1 MTESVAGNHQK
12 RIASGLLLAGIVALA
27 LGLRLWGVGFG
38 LPYAYHVDEPT
49 YVSAALNLGAGIIGR
64 QPNPTGLINILF
76 GEYAGYFIAGRIAGL
91 FASASDFERAY
102 RVDPTIFLLL
112 GRLTSVILGTLTV
125 LVAYGL
131 GKASAGRL
139 AGWLATLF
147 MAVAFLHVRDSH
159 YGVPDVAVVFFLSL
173 STLCCVLAV
182 QRPSRWFLWLASATG
197 GFALATK
204 WSVWPLLATLVL
216 AAVFRPAQKRA
227 RAVEV
232 LIALLFFV
240 GGFAVGGFQLLLKP
254 GVYLE
259 YALREQQ
266 AGAGGGFGAW
276 QVDMV
281 TGWVFYLKTL
291 NYGLGIVLLVLAM
304 LGGLRRL
311 VQVIRSKDRVSLVLL
326 SFPILYLLIMGA
338 SRHYFARY
346 ALPLVPFAALFA
358 AEALVTLVPRPGA
371 RYAGL
376 RYVLMTLLVVAAVA
390 PPLAQSIAHDVIL
403 TRQDTRTVAKNWIEA
418 NIPAGSKIAVDWP
431 THGPPLSTSERPMPA
446 SAEMFD
452 VVTVG
457 GSGLAD
463 HPLSWYSEQGVDY
476 LIASSFIYNLSLVD
490 PDWDAKRRSF
500 YASLEREL
508 DLLEEFRPYTGNTE
522 PPFVFD
528 EIYGPVVSLWQR
540 DRPGPVLKI
549 YSPLGG
555 ELRSR

>member
-1 MTESVAGNHQK
+1 MTESVAGNRQK
-12 RIASGLLLAGIVALA
+12 RIASGLLLAGVVALA

-76 GEYAGYFIAGRIAGL
+76 GEYAGYFVAGRIAGL

-131 GKASAGRL
+131 GKASAGRP
-139 AGWLATLF
+139 AGWLAALF

-173 STLCCVLAV
+173 SVLCCVLAV
-182 QRPSRWFLWLASATG
+182 QRSSRWFLWLASATG

-204 WSVWPLLATLVL
+204 WSIWPLLATLVL
-216 AAVFRPAQKRA
+216 AAGFRLAQKRA
-227 RAVEV
+227 RAAEI
-232 LIALLFFV
+232 LIALLFFA

-254 GVYLE
+254 DIYLE

-276 QVDMV
+276 QVDTV

-291 NYGLGIVLLVLAM
+291 SYGLGIVLLVLAM
-304 LGGLRRL
+304 LGGTRRL
-311 VQVIRSKDRVSLVLL
+311 VQVIRTRDRVSLVLL

-346 ALPLVPFAALFA
+346 ALPLIPFAALFA
-358 AEALVTLVPRPGA
+358 AEAVVDLTA
-371 RYAGL
+371 RLNARRAGFGVGL
-376 RYVLMTLLVVAAVA
+376 AAILIVIA
-390 PPLAQSIAHDVIL
+390 SAEPLARDVIHDRIL
-403 TRQDTRTVAKNWIEA
+403 AHTDTRTVAKNWIEA
-418 NIPAGSKIAVDWP
+418 NIPEGSKIAVDWP
-431 THGPPLSTSERPMPA
+431 MHGPALSTSERTMPF
-446 SAEMFD
+446 SSRVYD
-452 VVTVG
+452 VTTVG
-457 GSGLAD
+457 GTGLSD
-463 HPLSWYSEQGVDY
+463 HPVQWYKDEGFEY
-476 LIASSFIYNLSLVD
+476 LIASSFIYDLSLVD
-490 PDWDAKRRSF
+490 QDWDAKRRSF
-500 YASLEREL
+500 YASLDEGL
-508 DLLEEFRPYTGNTE
+508 TLVEEFRPYTGDTE

-528 EIYGPVVSLWQR
+528 EIYGPVVSLWGR

-549 YSPLGG
+549 YKLGSP
-555 ELRSR
+555 